1 MSILPPTLS
10 PAIAPAAMPHLP
22 TPALF
27 RDLARDDVFRLETAR
42 LWLRWPRLADAGA
55 LNRQASEKVVAD
67 MTANILHPYPQ
78 ASTEP
83 AIFEARKGNALG
95 QHLALAVTRKERP
108 LELIGMIS
116 ARRSVETGG
125 SESAGVS
132 FGYWLGKDHWGAGYA
147 TEAAQAM
154 IDAVFTLTAADR
166 LEANARVI
174 NPASRRVLE
183 KCGFRHDGS
192 RLKAMP
198 ARGGMFPCDDF
209 SLDRK
214 TWASLRNWAAL
225 TSWAAPGAAMALVE
239 ESLAT

>member
-1 MSILPPTLS
+1 MSILPPAPC
-10 PAIAPAAMPHLP
+10 PATEPALDNALPHRP
-22 TPALF
+22 APALF

-42 LWLRWPRLADAGA
+42 LWLRWPRLSDAGA
-55 LNRQASEKVVAD
+55 LNRQAGEKVVAD
-67 MTANILHPYPQ
+67 MTANIPHPYLP

-95 QHLALAVTRKERP
+95 QHLALAITRKDRP

-116 ARRSVETGG
+116 ARRG
-125 SESAGVS
+125 ESGATA
-132 FGYWLGKDHWGAGYA
+132 FGYWLGKDHWGNGFA

-154 IDAVFTLTAADR
+154 IDAVFTLTATDR
-166 LEANARVI
+166 LEAGARVI

-183 KCGFRHDGS
+183 KCGFRHEGS

-209 SLDRK
+209 RLDRK

-225 TSWAAPGAAMALVE
+225 TSWAAPGAGMARVE
-239 ESLAT
+239 ESLQT